1 MERYS
6 LYFYPNGKMRKEPR
20 ILLAWSKK
28 QKNVIKYLEKT
39 IKPIGDYDQF
49 LEIVFSESNPL
60 DCPFVL
66 GFEKNRINAFGGFY
80 LTEEEWEIIDQEFD
94 KYKYALSR
102 SLTDIRILIDA
113 LSQASRNYWTDIE
126 EEISDTD
133 EDAFNLQL
141 YASFIRNHDLLN
153 GDGTFK
159 AIQNRLQM
167 IRAYQTDMEMI
178 KEYQVKMSLPY
189 T

>member
-49 LEIVFSESNPL
+49 LEIVFSELNPL

-102 SLTDIRILIDA
+102 SLMDVRILIDA
-113 LSQASRNYWTDIE
+113 LSQASRNYWADIE

-133 EDAFNLQL
+133 EDVFNLQL

-167 IRAYQTDMEMI
+167 IQAYQTDIEMI